1 MKLGRKGVDAEMK
14 TQYTE
19 AELEI
24 LFFAEVN
31 AASDI
36 LVESNETSDLP
47 FGELTDDAAL

>member
-1 MKLGRKGVDAEMK
+1 MKIGRKGVDADMK
-14 TQYTE
+14 QKYTE

-36 LVESNETSDLP
+36 LAESNETPALP
-47 FGELTDDAAL
+47 FGELTDDTRL